1 LPNSE
6 GDWKSSLY
14 KEKGGAMSTDRDSHA
29 INQSYQGDASGPP
42 ELEVLATAL
51 EKVHSIEEGLDEL
64 IKRVAQLE
72 ERIADAASKL
82 EVRITK
88 AESLLE
94 EIAGKQD

>member
-1 LPNSE
+1 
-6 GDWKSSLY
+6 
-14 KEKGGAMSTDRDSHA
+14 MSTDRDSHA
-29 INQSYQGDASGPP
+29 INQSYQEGASCP